1 MQHLDE
7 MALEAFA
14 TGRED
19 LAPAEARAHLEGCEA
34 CRALV
39 EAEREDAR
47 DASVA
52 LRRAMP
58 ELDDLDGMVARAM
71 QAAAPSDAPSRRSLW
86 IGGAL
91 GGIAAAALA
100 ILSLPGASSVSGLGA
115 AGRQGLTLARAADS
129 VVESLVPGGW
139 SVVALAG
146 LALALLFA
154 WPLRWLLGD
163 RRAPGAG
170 LATGAIALG
179 LALVVSAP
187 ALSAHAYRVE
197 GEWPAEAP
205 RVTVDVD
212 ARPTSEALRM
222 ATEAAGLG
230 LVARLPEDP
239 PVTLHVREVAIG
251 EVVQALLGDLDVVV
265 LPGASLLTVRPD
277 VAPSA
282 PPASE
287 SDPQGA
293 EPAAQPAAPGDDP
306 GAEPGIAIAC
316 CPPQIREAGAPPPA
330 PPPSAPPPSP
340 PSGLGDRVTLGADV
354 EIGEDEMV
362 RAVYTMGGDAR
373 ILGRA
378 FGDVVTMGGDADI
391 EGEVIGNVTTM
402 GGDITLGE
410 GARVHGDLNAMGG
423 DIDVDEH
430 ALVHG
435 QVLSASDR
443 GPSHLALRRT
453 TPAGEPKGEPGF
465 FRWALWHALL
475 FLLGLVMLG
484 TARERFTVLRGELA
498 SAPVRSAFGGFFGM
512 LAGGVLT
519 LVLVLT
525 LIGIPGAAVLGSLL
539 FVAVCVGWTVSAYWL
554 GTVLPIGAL
563 KERPVLQLAVGVGV
577 LFLVGL
583 VPTFGKLIAIAAA
596 LAGLGAVIATRFGKK
611 QRAQSPRHVPTG
623 PFRSSAR

>member
-1 MQHLDE
+1 MEHLDE

-14 TGRED
+14 TGRDE

-39 EAEREDAR
+39 EAEREEAR

-71 QAAAPSDAPSRRSLW
+71 QAAAPSDTPSRRSLW
-86 IGGAL
+86 IGGAV

-100 ILSLPGASSVSGLGA
+100 ILSLPAASSVSGLGA

-146 LALALLFA
+146 LALALLLV
-154 WPLRWLLGD
+154 WPLRWLVGD
-163 RRAPGAG
+163 RRPPGAG
-170 LATGAIALG
+170 LATGAIAIG
-179 LALVVSAP
+179 LALVVSVP

-197 GEWPAEAP
+197 GEWPADAP

-239 PVTLHVREVAIG
+239 PVTLHVREVPIG
-251 EVVQALLGDLDVVV
+251 EVVQAMLGDLDVVV
-265 LPGASLLTVRPD
+265 LPGASLITVRPD
-277 VAPSA
+277 VAPAA
-282 PPASE
+282 PSGEATGAPAS
-287 SDPQGA
+287 A
-293 EPAAQPAAPGDDP
+293 GDLP
-306 GAEPGIAIAC
+306 GAEPGLAIAC
-316 CPPQIREAGAPPPA
+316 CPPEIRELPAPPPA
-330 PPPSAPPPSP
+330 PAAPAAPSSP
-340 PSGLGDRVTLGADV
+340 PAGLGDRVTLGADV
-354 EIGEDEMV
+354 EIGQDEVV

-402 GGDITLGE
+402 GGDISLGR

-423 DIDVDEH
+423 EIDVEEG

-435 QVLSASDR
+435 QVLSGPGR
-443 GPSHLALRRT
+443 GPSHLALTRT
-453 TPAGEPKGEPGF
+453 TSAGQHKGEPGF

-554 GTVLPIGAL
+554 GTVLPLGAL

-611 QRAQSPRHVPTG
+611 QRAESPRHVPTG